1 MTINKT
7 SGCLAIFLLIFS
19 AFVRAQMPQNPVK
32 NQFPP
37 GTVFHE
43 NIAYAADSD
52 PKHLLD
58 IYLPAK
64 AGAGMPL
71 VIWVHGGAWLSND
84 KYADMGYMKETIK
97 ALLDNGFALASI
109 DYRHSTQAVFPA
121 QLQDCHQAIEYLHR
135 QASTYGFDRQNFFLM
150 GFSAGG
156 HLASLIG
163 LSANNKQRE
172 FFADGA
178 RSSFRIKGVVDFYG
192 PADLLAMPLP
202 AAEESAKDPIT
213 LLLGATVTERP
224 DLAKKASPVT
234 YVDRN
239 DPPFIIIQGEK
250 DQSVPQSQ
258 SVMLHS
264 WLKLS
269 GVQSEIIVVK
279 NAPHYGAMFDA
290 EDIRSAVIG
299 FIKNLCK
306 VR

>member
-1 MTINKT
+1 MTINK
-7 SGCLAIFLLIFS
+7 SSCCLPVFLLLFS
-19 AFVRAQMPQNPVK
+19 GLVQAQMPQNPVK

-43 NIAYAADSD
+43 NIAYAADTD

-58 IYLPAK
+58 IYLPAN

-84 KYADMGYMKETIK
+84 KYADMGYMKQTIK

-121 QLQDCHQAIEYLHR
+121 QVQDCHQAIEYLHR
-135 QASTYGFDRQNFFLM
+135 QAGTYGFDRHNFFLM

-163 LSANNKQRE
+163 LSANNKQRG
-172 FFADGA
+172 FFVDGN
-178 RSSFRIKGVVDFYG
+178 RSSFRIKGVVDYYG
-192 PADLLAMPLP
+192 PADLLAMPQP

-213 LLLGATVTERP
+213 LLLGAPVTERP
-224 DLAKKASPVT
+224 DLAKKASPVS

-250 DQSVPQSQ
+250 DLSVPNSQ
-258 SVMLHS
+258 SRMLHS

-279 NAPHYGAMFDA
+279 DAPHYGTMFDA
-290 EDIRSAVIG
+290 EHIRSAVIS
-299 FIKNLCK
+299 FIKNRCK